1 MVIYRWE
8 FSRLPEDVTA
18 MTLTDRLLRLALVL
32 AFSSLVVLGCLVARA
47 AMEFRAD
54 YEARVLQGLE
64 VPGL

>member
-1 MVIYRWE
+1 
-8 FSRLPEDVTA
+8 

-64 VPGL
+64 VRP